1 MARPVEVTD
10 EELIEQVRRIDAAAT
25 SEIADAVGLSRQG
38 ADKRLRELRDAGRVR
53 SKKIGASLV
62 WLPGDSPAKPD
73 TGGRRGDDDPTTAVN
88 FLDAVN
94 DAVTHMAGGDELPDT
109 RTPALREAV
118 SQLRRDGE
126 ATVDDLVSGAY
137 QREAGGYTS
146 SDSYRRSVTS
156 ALDALA
162 NRRPEIATDGDRYV
176 WHGGGDE

>member
-38 ADKRLRELRDAGRVR
+38 VDKRLRELRDAARVR

-62 WLPGDSPAKPD
+62 WLPADGSEKSD
-73 TGGRRGDDDPTTAVN
+73 TGDRRVDAGSTTAVN
-88 FLDAVN
+88 FADAVD
-94 DAVTHMAGGDELPDT
+94 DAVSHMAGGDELPDT

-118 SQLRRDGE
+118 TQLRRDEE
-126 ATVDDLVSGAY
+126 ASVDDLVGKAY

-146 SDSYRRSVTS
+146 PDSYRRSITS
-156 ALDALA
+156 GLNALA
-162 NRRPEIATDGDRYV
+162 ERRSEIATDGDRYV
-176 WHGGGDE
+176 WHGGDS